1 MPVVVVAAAAVVAV
15 AAVDNEDG
23 VQWWRW
29 QGHSMAV
36 AAFDGRLTVTAIDGD
51 GVLLKQGNGKAKM
64 ATDTSGGG
72 WRWWA
77 SVFDSGNGRSWVL
90 VFDGGN
96 GQQLWQQWTIE
107 TAFNGSGGGG
117 V

>member
-1 MPVVVVAAAAVVAV
+1 MAAAAF
-15 AAVDNEDG
+15 NG
-23 VQWWRW
+23 NGNGLW
-29 QGHSMAV
+29 
-36 AAFDGRLTVTAIDGD
+36 IN
-51 GVLLKQGNGKAKM
+51 NGKAKM

-77 SVFDSGNGRSWVL
+77 SAFDSGNGRSWVL

-107 TAFNGSGGGG
+107 TVFNGSGGGG
-117 V
+117 I

>member
-36 AAFDGRLTVTAIDGD
+36 AAFDGRLMVTAIDGN

-64 ATDTSGGG
+64 LFNTSSGR
-72 WRWWA
+72 WRRRA
-77 SVFDSGNGRSWVL
+77 SMIVMMLR
-90 VFDGGN
+90 
-96 GQQLWQQWTIE
+96 
-107 TAFNGSGGGG
+107 
-117 V
+117 